1 MFKFGN
7 DYEKK
12 SFTVSK
18 KCLCIVL
25 TLSLIVTVFSI
36 SATAGEYTGT
46 NKSKYHLANWYG
58 LDELPYGSNTG
69 VVYLHT
75 YTNKHI
81 DLTICYDK
89 CTPMSKY
96 MGSLDSAD
104 NHIQNAL
111 IKDFTCSH
119 LVGFKKALNTR
130 SVLLSVVSDSPIL
143 YTYGNTGENW
153 KTLPWTYCSSVV
165 QYDST
170 TVDGQLVTVPSY
182 KTVYVYLDI
191 DLSTIGFSVPQNGKF
206 ACYSNKLAIE
216 NLSGNYRKDN
226 IDLFCISFQVPLDS
240 QFGDSGYS
248 TNNDVCNYIFACYP
262 TSQCLRDWQLWS
274 LENENFNKINE
285 ALSTLQNLYFSLG
298 NIEGAIYEQNEMI
311 NQMNDTLSQIMHP
324 EDYPAGGLLND
335 KSFSDKLDGVLGDI
349 SSDTSAGNFINTLS
363 ASFMVIR
370 GIWDKIVS
378 TFGLYSVIGLLLFLA
393 FTAYLF
399 GRALKGRDS

>member
-12 SFTVSK
+12 SFTVSI

-25 TLSLIVTVFSI
+25 TLLIVVTVFSI

-248 TNNDVCNYIFACYP
+248 INNDVCNYIFACYP

-285 ALSTLQNLYFSLG
+285 VLSTLQNLYFSLG
-298 NIEGAIYEQNEMI
+298 NIEGAIYEQNEMMS
-311 NQMNDTLSQIMHP
+311 QMNDTLSQIMHP
-324 EDYPAGGLLND
+324 EDYPTGGLLND
-335 KSFSDKLDGVLGDI
+335 KSMSDKLDGVLGDI

-370 GIWDKIVS
+370 GIWDRIVS